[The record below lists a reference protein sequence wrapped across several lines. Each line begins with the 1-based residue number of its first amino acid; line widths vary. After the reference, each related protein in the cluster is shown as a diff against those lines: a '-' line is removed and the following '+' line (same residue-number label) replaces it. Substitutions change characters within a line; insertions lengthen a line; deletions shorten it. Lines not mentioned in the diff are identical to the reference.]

1 MKKNEL
7 SEFSSNLLVAG
18 SVSLAFTPLL
28 LGDRLV
34 LIVSGL
40 LTDGGVMLHQ
50 FSNYVS
56 WLVS

>member
-1 MKKNEL
+1 MKKNEF
-7 SEFSSNLLVAG
+7 SEFTSNLLIAG

-50 FSNYVS
+50 FSDYVS

>member
-1 MKKNEL
+1 MKKNEF
-7 SEFSSNLLVAG
+7 SEFTSNLLIAG
-18 SVSLAFTPLL
+18 SVSLAFMPLL
-28 LGDRLV
+28 LGDRFI

-40 LTDGGVMLHQ
+40 MTEGGVMLHQ

>member
-1 MKKNEL
+1 MKKSEL
-7 SEFSSNLLVAG
+7 SDAASNLLIVG

-34 LIVSGL
+34 LVVTGL
-40 LTDGGVMLHQ
+40 MRDGGVLIDQ
-50 FSNYVS
+50 FSNYLT